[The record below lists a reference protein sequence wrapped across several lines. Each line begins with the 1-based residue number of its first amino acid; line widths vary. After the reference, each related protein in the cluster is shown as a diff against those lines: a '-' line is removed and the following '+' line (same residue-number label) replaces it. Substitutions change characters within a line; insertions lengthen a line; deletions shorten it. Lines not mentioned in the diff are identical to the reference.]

1 MTTTVEL
8 KNVVLHFPRGRVYV
22 GPVLQSFRN
31 MFRAINH
38 ADSTYTALRNVS
50 FEARNGEVIGLLGR
64 NGAGKSTMLRVIAGI
79 YRPDEGTVQ
88 TVSNVLL
95 LAGLGAGFTVHLTG
109 RENIYLYGSMLGMPR
124 RRIDE
129 LFDSI
134 VEFAELKEF
143 IDQPLKTYSAGMR
156 SRLGFSIA
164 CETQPNV
171 LLIDESLSAGDAA
184 FIEKSALRIKNMV
197 AGAQTVIVAS
207 HDLGLIRDVCTR
219 AILVEKG
226 KIIANGAVDDVVNL
240 HVSGTPMPEPAA
252 ESEAAPVAAAP
263 GTAA

>member
-8 KNVVLHFPRGRVYV
+8 KDVVLHFPRNRVYV

-31 MFRAINH
+31 MFRGVNH
-38 ADSTYTALRNVS
+38 ADSTYTALRRVS
-50 FEARNGEVIGLLGR
+50 FEAKHGEVIGLLGR

-79 YRPDEGTVQ
+79 YRPDEGTVR

-109 RENIYLYGSMLGMPR
+109 RENIYLYGSMLGMPK

-134 VEFAELKEF
+134 VEFAELKDF
-143 IDQPLKTYSAGMR
+143 IDQPLKTYSSGMR

-164 CETQPNV
+164 CETIPNV
-171 LLIDESLSAGDAA
+171 LLIDETLSAGDAA
-184 FIEKSALRIKNMV
+184 FVEKSAARIKNMV
-197 AGAQTVIVAS
+197 QGAQTVIVAS
-207 HDLGLIRDVCTR
+207 HDIGLIREVCTR
-219 AILVEKG
+219 AILVEQG
-226 KIIANGAVDDVVNL
+226 KIIANGAVDDVANL
-240 HVSGTPMPEPAA
+240 HVSGTPMPVD
-252 ESEAAPVAAAP
+252 VAANNDSPALAP
-263 GTAA
+263 GSAA

>member
-8 KNVVLHFPRGRVYV
+8 KDVVLHFPRDRVYV
-22 GPVLQSFRN
+22 GPVLKSFRN
-31 MFRAINH
+31 MFRSVNH
-38 ADSTYTALRNVS
+38 ADSTFTALRNVS
-50 FEARNGEVIGLLGR
+50 FEAKTGEVIGILGR

-79 YRPDEGTVQ
+79 YRPDEGTVR

-109 RENIYLYGSMLGMPR
+109 RENIYLYGSMLGMPKR
-124 RRIDE
+124 RLDE

-143 IDQPLKTYSAGMR
+143 IDQPLKTYSSGMR

-164 CETQPNV
+164 CETHPNV

-184 FIEKSALRIKNMV
+184 FVEKSALRIKQMV
-197 AGAQTVIVAS
+197 TGAQTVIVAS
-207 HDLGLIRDVCTR
+207 HDIGLIREVCTR
-219 AILVEKG
+219 AILVERG
-226 KIIANGAVDDVVNL
+226 KIVANGAVADIINC
-240 HVSGTPMPEPAA
+240 HISGTPMPEASAADGVGPA
-252 ESEAAPVAAAP
+252 VAAL
-263 GTAA
+263 G

>member
-8 KNVVLHFPRGRVYV
+8 SDVVLHFPRDRVYV

-31 MFRAINH
+31 MLRGVNHIN
-38 ADSTYTALRNVS
+38 STYTALRNVS
-50 FEARNGEVIGLLGR
+50 FEAKTGEVVGILGR

-79 YRPDEGTVQ
+79 YRPDEGTVR

-109 RENIYLYGSMLGMPR
+109 RENIYLYGSMLGMPK

-134 VEFAELKEF
+134 VEFAELKDF
-143 IDQPLKTYSAGMR
+143 IDQPLKTYSSGMR

-164 CETQPNV
+164 CETHPNV

-184 FIEKSALRIKNMV
+184 FVEKSAARIKNMV

-207 HDLGLIRDVCTR
+207 HDLGLIREVCTR
-219 AILVEKG
+219 AILVEQG
-226 KIIANGAVDDVVNL
+226 KIIANGAVGDVVNC
-240 HVSGTPMPEPAA
+240 HVSGTPMPAAA
-252 ESEAAPVAAAP
+252 EPDSVSPAVASAGSAA
-263 GTAA
+263 